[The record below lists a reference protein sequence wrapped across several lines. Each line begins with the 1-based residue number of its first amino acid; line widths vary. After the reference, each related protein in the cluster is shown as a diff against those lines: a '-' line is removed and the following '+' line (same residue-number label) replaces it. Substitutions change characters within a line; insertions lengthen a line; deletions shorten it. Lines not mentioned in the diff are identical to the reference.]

1 MAGGGNAIRG
11 SRVGAGPMGEAERG
25 EAAPRQAVDLF
36 LLARAPLG
44 GDLRG
49 RAVVPDSWDCPKCGL
64 PASLDS
70 ENPPPAPKIEPYK
83 THLAY
88 VKERRSDAEAEDPRR
103 GDQLLRSRAEVAAR
117 SSSELGSSFADGPVV
132 RAGSVRASGTSA
144 AASRS
149 RNQMV
154 SARP

>member
-25 EAAPRQAVDLF
+25 EAAPAAGGHVL

-44 GDLRG
+44 GDVRG
-49 RAVVPDSWDCPKCGL
+49 RGRRSRTRGTAPSAGCRP
-64 PASLDS
+64 SLDS

-88 VKERRSDAEAEDPRR
+88 VKERRSDAEAADILDEAL
-103 GDQLLRSRAEVAAR
+103 QLLRSPPQVRR
-117 SSSELGSSFADGPVV
+117 HHLLTGHLGAL
-132 RAGSVRASGTSA
+132 
-144 AASRS
+144 
-149 RNQMV
+149 
-154 SARP
+154 SAR